1 MKKYLFVLIFA
12 ILAAPCVLAQ
22 NFKRTPKMPGFF
34 IPKGAL
40 QTGNKQEKL
49 VPVDQMRYKGQVAPI
64 VTEMQQQAQE
74 KARQE
79 AQEKAKQDEL
89 EKQRLQREAR
99 QEKAKQ
105 EQLELQKKRE
115 KELEEAKKEQAE
127 TENTPTD
134 YSYNTG
140 TTTQKTLSP
149 MEAARQKAEKIK
161 AQQERLQE
169 QKADEEKFAQIIE
182 EYRRDIKAI
191 SDNKPAPNK
200 RLMEMIAD
208 YKDMERPI

>member
-12 ILAAPCVLAQ
+12 VLIVPCVWAQ
-22 NFKRTPKMPGFF
+22 GFKRTAKMPGFF

-40 QTGNKQEKL
+40 QTGNRQEKL

-64 VTEMQQQAQE
+64 VTQMQQQAQE
-74 KARQE
+74 KAKQE
-79 AQEKAKQDEL
+79 AQEKAKQAEL

-99 QEKAKQ
+99 QEKIKQ
-105 EQLELQKKRE
+105 
-115 KELEEAKKEQAE
+115 KELAKKEEAEKAAAAQE
-127 TENTPTD
+127 TEAADTD
-134 YSYNTG
+134 YSDNTG
-140 TTTQKTLSP
+140 DTAQRPLSP
-149 MEAARQKAEKIK
+149 MEAARLKAEKIR
-161 AQQERLQE
+161 AEQERLQE

-182 EYRRDIKAI
+182 EYRNEVKAI

-200 RLMEMIAD
+200 RLMDMIAD

>member
-12 ILAAPCVLAQ
+12 VLIVPCVWAQ
-22 NFKRTPKMPGFF
+22 GFKRTAKMPGFF

-40 QTGNKQEKL
+40 QTGNRQEKL

-64 VTEMQQQAQE
+64 VTQMQQQAQE
-74 KARQE
+74 KARLE
-79 AQEKAKQDEL
+79 AQEKAKQEEL

-99 QEKAKQ
+99 QEKIKQ
-105 EQLELQKKRE
+105 
-115 KELEEAKKEQAE
+115 KELAKKEEEAEKIAATPE
-127 TENTPTD
+127 TETSEKD
-134 YSYNTG
+134 YYDSTEYTA
-140 TTTQKTLSP
+140 QKPLSP
-149 MEAARQKAEKIK
+149 METARLKAEKIK
-161 AQQERLQE
+161 AEQERLQE

-182 EYRRDIKAI
+182 EYRHDVKTI

-200 RLMEMIAD
+200 RLMDMIAD